1 MEPLFFLIYVNN
13 LLEGL
18 NSEVKLFADDT
29 SLSSIVNCI
38 NTSASTLNS
47 DLLKKQSRAC
57 QWKMSFNPYRTKQTE
72 EIIFSTKKNEITYPL
87 LFFNNSE
94 VKLSSDQRHLGLI
107 LDSKLS
113 FNKQINEKI
122 LIIQKKVL
130 VSFENYKQ
138 FYHVT
143 AY

>member
-1 MEPLFFLIYVNN
+1 
-13 LLEGL
+13 
-18 NSEVKLFADDT
+18 
-29 SLSSIVNCI
+29 
-38 NTSASTLNS
+38 
-47 DLLKKQSRAC
+47 
-57 QWKMSFNPYRTKQTE
+57 MSFNPYRTKQTE

-94 VKLSSDQRHLGLI
+94 VKLSSDQSHLGLI